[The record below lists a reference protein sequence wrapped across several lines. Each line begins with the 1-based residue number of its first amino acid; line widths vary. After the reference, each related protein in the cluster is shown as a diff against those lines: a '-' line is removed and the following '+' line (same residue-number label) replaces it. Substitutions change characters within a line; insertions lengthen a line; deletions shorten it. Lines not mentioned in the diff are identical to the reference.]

1 MYIHTFTDLNIK
13 KVPQGVQ
20 RAPRAEDTTLPPG
33 RYKLIEIPNPLFNGA
48 RWLCIEGQE
57 IGAAQGFWI
66 EKIRRGEVI
75 QDPTF
80 VKILSFKLHRFAL
93 YVREKCAL
101 L

>member
-1 MYIHTFTDLNIK
+1 MHIHTFTNLSIK

-33 RYKLIEIPNPLFNGA
+33 SYKLIETPNPVFNGA

-57 IGAAQGFWI
+57 IGAAHGFWI

-80 VKILSFKLHRFAL
+80 GKILSFKLRRFAL
-93 YVREKCAL
+93 SVRKKCAL